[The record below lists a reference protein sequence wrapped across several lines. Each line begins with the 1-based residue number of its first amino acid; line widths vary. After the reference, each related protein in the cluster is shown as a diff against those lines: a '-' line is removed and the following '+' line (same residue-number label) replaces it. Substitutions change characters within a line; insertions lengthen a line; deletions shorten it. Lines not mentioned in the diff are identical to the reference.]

1 MFASPC
7 HSVKNEVEFTQPLQK
22 SRNLSWMMLNLIV
35 GFVKIVTSIS
45 RPLPNKNKPRTLNKV
60 ELNCCFLSKLLHGF
74 GKVVK
79 CISSPLPNKTK
90 LKFDQDIEAGRL
102 A

>member
-1 MFASPC
+1 MFALPC
-7 HSVKNEVEFTQPLQK
+7 QSIKNEVEFTQPLQK

-45 RPLPNKNKPRTLNKV
+45 RPLPNKNKPMTLNKV

-74 GKVVK
+74 GKVVT

-90 LKFDQDIEAGRL
+90 LKFDQDIGASRL